1 VTGCF
6 VAELHQSYPF
16 YERSNSTATVWA
28 RCGAGWLASTLGSL
42 PNFGRRFASLA
53 RLRPTG
59 DRPHPKNGTDWP
71 LNSPTDNSSQMPA
84 ASPVIRTL
92 VAGLITTALIPNL
105 TLGSIFWFSL
115 TDNSSSRAAIDL
127 PRDHSPP
134 LSRSKIPFPVLS
146 APAVIEANAGGETT
160 FPIALDGTDGVPAR
174 SVVAIRGLPAGSK
187 LSSGRAYDET
197 EWNLKPDEI
206 GDLYLVLPS
215 TVEGDAKLVIQ
226 LVATDGA
233 ILADAATVLRTKGS
247 PFAANLSSTT
257 EPSGV
262 QVLGEL
268 VAREPAEPAEGPVDL
283 EKGTSQSPDLVPL
296 PLKRPAQASNEDAK
310 WITLTSVNLR
320 KKPTRSAPS
329 ITVVAKGTKLNL
341 IGRKRNWVQVTSLAT
356 SEEGWIYARHIAS
369 LR

>member
-1 VTGCF
+1 MTGCF
-6 VAELHQSYPF
+6 IAALQNSPLLGEHQPTS
-16 YERSNSTATVWA
+16 ATVGG
-28 RCGAGWLASTLGSL
+28 RRGSGCLAWSLSSL
-42 PNFGRRFASLA
+42 PYFGGHFASLVKWPTRD
-53 RLRPTG
+53 RL
-59 DRPHPKNGTDWP
+59 PKKSTLYV
-71 LNSPTDNSSQMPA
+71 LNAPTDNSSPRPA

-92 VAGLITTALIPNL
+92 VAGLITIALIPNL
-105 TLGSIFWFSL
+105 TLGAIFWFSL
-115 TDNSSSRAAIDL
+115 INNSSSRAGINE

-134 LSRSKIPFPVLS
+134 LSRSTTPFPVLS
-146 APAVIEANAGGETT
+146 APAVIEANAGGEIT

-174 SVVAIRGLPAGSK
+174 SIVAIRGLPAGSK

-215 TVEGDAKLVIQ
+215 TAKGEAKLVIQ

-233 ILADAATVLRTKGS
+233 VIADAATVLRTRGTAS
-247 PFAANLSSTT
+247 FSSM
-257 EPSGV
+257 PSGV

-268 VAREPAEPAEGPVDL
+268 VTQEPARRAEDPAKLDGGL
-283 EKGTSQSPDLVPL
+283 TASSDLVPL

-320 KKPTRSAPS
+320 RKPTRSAPS

-341 IGRKRNWVQVTSLAT
+341 LGRKRNWVQVTSLAT
-356 SEEGWIYARHIAS
+356 SEEGWIYARHVAS